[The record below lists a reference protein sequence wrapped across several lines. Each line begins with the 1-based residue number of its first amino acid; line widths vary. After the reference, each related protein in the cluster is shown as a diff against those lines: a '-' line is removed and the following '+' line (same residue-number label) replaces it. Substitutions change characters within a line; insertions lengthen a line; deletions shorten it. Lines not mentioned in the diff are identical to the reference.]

1 MPSCRRPWPRPAR
14 APTKRSDVTAQGGVV
29 VSSGSL
35 EGKRVVLVVT
45 GGIAAYKTCEVV
57 RRLRDHG
64 VEVRVAM
71 TAAATRFVAPLTFAA
86 LSGHRVITS
95 LFESERPEEIPHVR
109 WAEWADLFCVAPATA
124 DFVAKMAHGVADDFP
139 STLYLANAAPTLVAP
154 AMEDDMY
161 GHPAVQ
167 RNLATLTGDGVAIV
181 GPATGSLA
189 SGRTGPGRMS
199 EPDEIVAAALR
210 VLGHGVIAADLEG
223 QHVVITA
230 GPTYEALDPVRGF
243 TNRSSGRMGF
253 ALAREA
259 LWRGARVTLVAG
271 PTPLVPPAGVEC
283 QRVQSAAEMSE
294 AVQAVA
300 ASADV
305 AILCAAVCDFTPVD
319 PADAKLK
326 KGNRDRLDV
335 AMVRAVDILAALGA
349 SDSRPFLVG
358 FAAESS
364 DVRSSA
370 AEKMERKNCDM
381 IVGNRVGESD
391 VGMGGRD
398 NEVVILDRQGGE
410 EHVARMPKAEVA
422 TRIWNSIAR
431 YREQTNR

>member
-1 MPSCRRPWPRPAR
+1 M
-14 APTKRSDVTAQGGVV
+14 
-29 VSSGSL
+29 SSSSL

-57 RRLRDHG
+57 RRIREHG
-64 VEVRVAM
+64 VDVRVAM
-71 TAAATRFVAPLTFAA
+71 TPAAARFVAPLTFAA

-95 LFESERPEEIPHVR
+95 LFDDERAEEIPHVR

-161 GHPAVQ
+161 RHPAVQ
-167 RNLATLTGDGVAIV
+167 RNLATLAGDGVAIV
-181 GPATGSLA
+181 GPATGPLA

-199 EPDEIVAAALR
+199 EADEIVAAVVR
-210 VLGHGVIAADLEG
+210 VLRHGVIAADLHG

-253 ALAREA
+253 ELAREA

-271 PTPLVPPAGVEC
+271 PTRLTPPAGAEYR
-283 QRVQSAAEMSE
+283 RVQSAAEMNA
-294 AVQAVA
+294 AVQSVA
-300 ASADV
+300 TRADV
-305 AILCAAVCDFTPVD
+305 AILCAAVCDFTPAD
-319 PADAKLK
+319 PSDTKLK
-326 KGNRDRLDV
+326 KEDRDRLDV
-335 AMVRAVDILAALGA
+335 AMVRTVDILAVLGA
-349 SDSRPFLVG
+349 SEPRPFLVG

-364 DVRSSA
+364 DVPERA
-370 AEKMERKNCDM
+370 LEKMERKHCDM
-381 IVGNRVGESD
+381 MVGNRVGGSAD
-391 VGMGGRD
+391 GMGGGD

-410 EHVARMPKAEVA
+410 EHVAWSAKVDVA
-422 TRIWNSIAR
+422 TRIWNSIGR
-431 YREQTNR
+431 CRERLNK